1 MKKNKSLNLIYIS
14 LILGF
19 IILSCS
25 KNNVVSD
32 ADKTAAL
39 RNVTITYDSVVFQLQ
54 LPAGALSG
62 QSYAQLA
69 KQDSA
74 TYTNPANYF
83 IIILENYTANNK
95 KSNAQ
100 EAKFDGMTINIVM
113 DTILSSP
120 IKAFCDSFVVKK
132 NTSLPVHLNT
142 TINLAKQR
150 RAGIYILQQFV
161 HGHDVVTTQTPYLN
175 YKIGLLQGTIELP
188 SFKENIPTRASNIT
202 KAFLSGLLDSGTF
215 N

>member
-1 MKKNKSLNLIYIS
+1 MKKNKCLNLIYIS

-19 IILSCS
+19 LILSCS
-25 KNNVVSD
+25 KNNTISD
-32 ADKTAAL
+32 VDQTAAL
-39 RNVTITYDSVVFQLQ
+39 RNVTITYDSVFFQLQ

-62 QSYAQLA
+62 QSFAQLK

-74 TYTNPANYF
+74 TYTNPANYS
-83 IIILENYTANNK
+83 IIILGNYTANNK

-100 EAKFDGMTINIVM
+100 DAKFDGMTVNIVM
-113 DTILSSP
+113 DTINSSP
-120 IKAFCDSFVVKK
+120 IKAFSDSFVVKK
-132 NTSLPVHLNT
+132 NTSIPVLLNT

-161 HGHDVVTTQTPYLN
+161 NGNDLVTTQTPYLN

-188 SFKENIPTRASNIT
+188 TFKENIPTRASNIT
-202 KAFLSGLLDSGTF
+202 KSFLSGLLDSGTF